1 MDLFGKVCNTF
12 ILFLSLG
19 QLSGKP
25 VVECVSGYMKD
36 AAAGSYGITVFF
48 MAVTDGYVQIA
59 LFYLR
64 KASLLSNSSSFF
76 NRSRSISAMYSLRFN
91 SAISIFACSNS
102 LRGSCADVL

>member
-36 AAAGSYGITVFF
+36 AAAGFYGITVFF
-48 MAVTDGYVQIA
+48 MAVTDG
-59 LFYLR
+59 
-64 KASLLSNSSSFF
+64 
-76 NRSRSISAMYSLRFN
+76 
-91 SAISIFACSNS
+91 
-102 LRGSCADVL
+102 